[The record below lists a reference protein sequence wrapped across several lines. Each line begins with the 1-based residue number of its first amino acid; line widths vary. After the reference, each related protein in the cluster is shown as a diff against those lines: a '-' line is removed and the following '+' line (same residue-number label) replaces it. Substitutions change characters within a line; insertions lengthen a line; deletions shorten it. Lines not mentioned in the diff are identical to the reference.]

1 MLLSENYL
9 LAPHLSGSL
18 RKRAASGGRL
28 LPRKV
33 HMQVERST
41 MAYEPSSGVP
51 EIPSQAAL
59 SRNTISSH
67 IQATRFLESPPL
79 LPLLNT
85 SSMEFPCAQ
94 PRNSIMYDD
103 EENEENEKNQ
113 ENEENEAAL
122 SIPVIQ
128 RPQCAGIKSRSFFQI
143 EDRYKLL
150 VIWPATKVQQY
161 TLFENAMLNP
171 DQVGQ
176 LLTEVWENAQRY
188 GWQDL
193 ECTKKID
200 GHVSHCA

>member
-1 MLLSENYL
+1 
-9 LAPHLSGSL
+9 
-18 RKRAASGGRL
+18 
-28 LPRKV
+28 
-33 HMQVERST
+33 
-41 MAYEPSSGVP
+41 
-51 EIPSQAAL
+51 
-59 SRNTISSH
+59 
-67 IQATRFLESPPL
+67 
-79 LPLLNT
+79 
-85 SSMEFPCAQ
+85 
-94 PRNSIMYDD
+94 MYDD